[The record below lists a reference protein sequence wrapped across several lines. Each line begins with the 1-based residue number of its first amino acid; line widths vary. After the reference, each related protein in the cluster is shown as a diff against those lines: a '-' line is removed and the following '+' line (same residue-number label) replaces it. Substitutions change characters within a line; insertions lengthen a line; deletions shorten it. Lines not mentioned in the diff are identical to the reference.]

1 MDPNEVIQR
10 YEHNPILTAA
20 DVPGAHGV
28 YNSGVC
34 EYQGR
39 YVMVMRVEAK
49 TGLQEMRLAWSG
61 DGIHFKA
68 ERDKVLV
75 PTEEPFLTYE
85 EAIYDP
91 RVTKIDDTYYITY
104 ASENRHG
111 CQLGLAKTK
120 DFESFQKVAMIAQ
133 PNNRNGVLF
142 PTRIG
147 GYYARLDRPF
157 SEGVAGNMWIS
168 FSPDLVHWGQFRCV
182 MESRRFHWDRGK
194 IGPGAPPFRTDE
206 GWLEIYHGTTPS
218 CNGLIYRLGVVL
230 LDLEQ
235 PWKVVARARQYLL
248 SPQKDYERHGDV
260 DNVCFA
266 CGVLPDYDNDTVRI
280 YYGGADTCMCLA
292 TARISDLIAF
302 AKSG

>member
-1 MDPNEVIQR
+1 MDPDQIIER
-10 YEHNPILTAA
+10 YEGNPILTAA
-20 DVPGAHGV
+20 AVPGARGV
-28 YNSGVC
+28 YNSGVA
-34 EYQGR
+34 EYDGR

-49 TGLQEMRLAWSG
+49 TGLQEMRLAWSD
-61 DGIHFKA
+61 DGINFKA
-68 ERDKVLV
+68 APGKVLV
-75 PTEEPFLTYE
+75 PTEEPFITYE
-85 EAIYDP
+85 EACYDP
-91 RVTKIDDTYYITY
+91 RVTRIDDTYYISY

-111 CQLGLAKTK
+111 CQLGLSKTK
-120 DFESFQKVAMIAQ
+120 DFKTFDKVAMMAQ

-142 PTRIG
+142 PAKIG

-230 LDLEQ
+230 LDPEE
-235 PWKVVARARQYLL
+235 PWKVVARAKQYLL
-248 SPQKDYERHGDV
+248 TPERDYERHGDV

-266 CGVLPDYDNDTVRI
+266 CGVVPDYQNDTVRI

-292 TARISDLIAF
+292 TAKISDLTAF
-302 AKSG
+302 ARNG